1 MDTSKKLTEV
11 EILALSRIRQS
22 PLKTREV
29 NIGSY
34 NMENPIIECCGG
46 KKFLE
51 TISYAPTQ
59 SESIEERNS
68 QHPEGIEINIS
79 DGFRFNECLK

>member
-22 PLKTREV
+22 PLKTRTHYYEGLDGDR
-29 NIGSY
+29 IA
-34 NMENPIIECCGG
+34 I
-46 KKFLE
+46 
-51 TISYAPTQ
+51 TQ
-59 SESIEERNS
+59 SESTEERNS
-68 QHPEGIEINIS
+68 QQSEGIEINIS